1 MRARPA
7 LRNAGYEKPLGTMV
21 LGLFGAA
28 ITVFLLAFILSG
40 NLIVGLS
47 SAAGVV
53 LAAVMIVRMRA
64 ASLEALFEQQFL
76 DALGLATRSLR
87 AGYSLPAPF
96 RLIVEEMDP
105 PVTKVFAELCQQ
117 TELGVGLED
126 AMRRAAEMTPS
137 PDFRLFAS
145 AMVIQIRSGGN
156 VADLMERLMT
166 VIRSRIKIH
175 RKVRVLTAQTQF
187 SKWILV
193 ALPFFLFLLLNIIS
207 PEYMRELYTT
217 DLGHVMIAMC
227 GAGLAIGI
235 WMMNRI
241 AVLDY

>member
-1 MRARPA
+1 
-7 LRNAGYEKPLGTMV
+7 
-21 LGLFGAA
+21 
-28 ITVFLLAFILSG
+28 
-40 NLIVGLS
+40 
-47 SAAGVV
+47 
-53 LAAVMIVRMRA
+53 
-64 ASLEALFEQQFL
+64 
-76 DALGLATRSLR
+76 
-87 AGYSLPAPF
+87 
-96 RLIVEEMDP
+96 
-105 PVTKVFAELCQQ
+105 
-117 TELGVGLED
+117 
-126 AMRRAAEMTPS
+126 MTPS

-166 VIRSRIKIH
+166 VIRTRIKIH

-217 DLGHVMIAMC
+217 DLGRVMIAMC
-227 GAGLAIGI
+227 VAGLTIGI